1 VVRRYSCSMGR
12 KVLVI
17 VVRADPIICGH
28 STEARNLAEAA
39 LVAGYEPYIITWHD
53 SLLGGSGLPLKP
65 AHEIAP
71 YSPGITVL
79 RPDAIGN
86 YKLLDGRFN
95 LGMTAAIVEI
105 ARQDP
110 TMEMTLMCLYL
121 QPHAKIVLDAVDAIR
136 GAWGESFNV
145 TTIAE
150 AVGSD
155 VTNVLSNAMREQN
168 FGAAITVL
176 TQFLAF
182 DVPVCVSQFTLDEV
196 LRHASDVDEVLG
208 TNFAARLQQK
218 CALSYPAL
226 NVTEYTELDPER
238 AAEVLSNRGLVA
250 KKYVLYLSRV
260 IEAKGIFELVAAY
273 RSSNLPAAGIQL
285 LIVGRG
291 EALESVQAVTAGD
304 SNIRHMTDMADAEKA
319 AIFDGAAS
327 YVLPSK
333 FHPTFV
339 ETFGIVITEAML
351 THCGPV
357 ITCRTGGIP
366 EAAGEDCI
374 YAEVDNSDETGAHQP
389 CLEASLKECLNKV
402 VLEMSAEEKE
412 QMTAKAREYSM
423 QFGREHVF
431 ALLESKATVAREQKR
446 VATAPNSPPSS
457 PDNSPTKKATASS
470 AVDKSMMELGSLP
483 HCAPA
488 LTSAEQIS

>member
-1 VVRRYSCSMGR
+1 MAR

-39 LVAGYEPYIITWHD
+39 LVAGYEPYIITWHS

-65 AHEIAP
+65 VDEIQP
-71 YSPGITVL
+71 YSEGITVL

-86 YKLLDGRFN
+86 YKLLDGRYNF
-95 LGMTAAIVEI
+95 GMSSAIVEI

-110 TMEMTLMCLYL
+110 TMEMTIMCLYL

-136 GAWGESFNV
+136 GAGGESFNV

-155 VTNVLSNAMREQN
+155 VTNVLSNAMRDQN

-182 DVPVCVSQFTLDEV
+182 DVPVCVSQFTLEEV
-196 LRHASDVDEVLG
+196 LRHASGVDKVLG
-208 TNFAARLQQK
+208 TNFTDRLRAK

-226 NVTEYTELDPER
+226 DVEQYTKLDPEL
-238 AAEVLSNRGLVA
+238 AAQVLHSRGLVA

-260 IEAKGIFELVAAY
+260 IEAKGIFELVAGY
-273 RSSNLPAAGIQL
+273 RASGLPAAGIQL

-291 EALESVQAVTAGD
+291 EALDAVQTVTAGD
-304 SNIRHMTDMADAEKA
+304 PNISHMTDMSDAEKA
-319 AIFDGAAS
+319 AIFNGAAS
-327 YVLPSK
+327 YILPSK

-366 EAAGEDCI
+366 EAAGEDCV
-374 YAEVDNSDETGAHQP
+374 YADVDSSDETGAHQK
-389 CLEASLKECLNKV
+389 CLEESLTRCLNKV
-402 VLEMSAEEKE
+402 VLEMTDEERE
-412 QMTAKAREYSM
+412 EMTSKARSYSM
-423 QFGREHVF
+423 QFGRAHVF
-431 ALLESKATVAREQKR
+431 SLLEAKATLVREQR
-446 VATAPNSPPSS
+446 SFSTAPNSPEAGVESYRDVEKLVPHVMASL
-457 PDNSPTKKATASS
+457 DAVTTA
-470 AVDKSMMELGSLP
+470 
-483 HCAPA
+483 
-488 LTSAEQIS
+488 

>member
-1 VVRRYSCSMGR
+1 MCLQVRMAR

-39 LVAGYEPYIITWHD
+39 LVAGYEPHIITWHA

-65 AHEIAP
+65 ADEIEP
-71 YSPGITVL
+71 YSDGITVH

-86 YKLLDGRFN
+86 YKLLDGRYN
-95 LGMTAAIVEI
+95 LGMSSAIVEI

-110 TMEMTLMCLYL
+110 TMEMTIMCLYL
-121 QPHAKIVLDAVDAIR
+121 QPHAKIVLDAVEAIR

-196 LRHASDVDEVLG
+196 LRHAAGVDKVLG
-208 TNFAARLQQK
+208 TNFTDRLRAK

-226 NVTEYTELDPER
+226 DVEQYTKLDPEL
-238 AAEVLSNRGLVA
+238 AAQVLEKRGLVA

-260 IEAKGIFELVAAY
+260 IEAKGIFELVAGYKA
-273 RSSNLPAAGIQL
+273 SGLPAAGIQL

-291 EALESVQAVTAGD
+291 EALDAVQAVTSGD
-304 SNIRHMTDMADAEKA
+304 ENIRHMTDMADAEKA
-319 AIFDGAAS
+319 AIFNGAAS
-327 YVLPSK
+327 YILPSK

-366 EAAGEDCI
+366 EAAGDDCV
-374 YAEVDNSDETGAHQP
+374 YADVDSSDQTGAHQK
-389 CLEASLKECLNKV
+389 CLEDSLRRCLDKV
-402 VLEMSAEEKE
+402 VLEMTDEERE
-412 QMTAKAREYSM
+412 EMTSKARRYSM
-423 QFGREHVF
+423 QFGRDHVF
-431 ALLESKATVAREQKR
+431 SLLESKATLVRDQNS
-446 VATAPNSPPSS
+446 VSTAPSS
-457 PDNSPTKKATASS
+457 PELKTESHCQDLEKTVPQAMASLD
-470 AVDKSMMELGSLP
+470 AVSVS
-483 HCAPA
+483 
-488 LTSAEQIS
+488 

>member
-1 VVRRYSCSMGR
+1 MAR

-39 LVAGYEPYIITWHD
+39 LVAGYEPYIITWHS

-65 AHEIAP
+65 VDEIQP
-71 YSPGITVL
+71 YSEGITVL

-86 YKLLDGRFN
+86 YKLLDGRYNF
-95 LGMTAAIVEI
+95 GMSSAIVEI

-110 TMEMTLMCLYL
+110 TMEMTVMCLYL

-155 VTNVLSNAMREQN
+155 VTNVLSNAMHDQN

-196 LRHASDVDEVLG
+196 LRHASGVDKVLG
-208 TNFAARLQQK
+208 TNFTDRLRAK

-226 NVTEYTELDPER
+226 DVEQYTKLDPEL
-238 AAEVLSNRGLVA
+238 AAQVLHNRGLVA

-260 IEAKGIFELVAAY
+260 IEAKGIFELVAGY
-273 RSSNLPAAGIQL
+273 RASGLPAAGIQL

-291 EALESVQAVTAGD
+291 EALDAVQTVTAGD
-304 SNIRHMTDMADAEKA
+304 PNISHMTDMSDAEKA
-319 AIFDGAAS
+319 AIFNGAAS
-327 YVLPSK
+327 YILPSK

-366 EAAGEDCI
+366 EAAGEDCV
-374 YAEVDNSDETGAHQP
+374 YADVDSSDETGAHQK
-389 CLEASLKECLNKV
+389 CLEESLTRCLNKV
-402 VLEMSAEEKE
+402 VLEMTDEERE
-412 QMTAKAREYSM
+412 EMTSKARRYSM
-423 QFGREHVF
+423 QFGRAHVF
-431 ALLESKATVAREQKR
+431 SLLEAKAMLVREQR
-446 VATAPNSPPSS
+446 SFSTAPNSPEAGVESYRDVEKLVPHVMASL
-457 PDNSPTKKATASS
+457 DAVTA
-470 AVDKSMMELGSLP
+470 
-483 HCAPA
+483 
-488 LTSAEQIS
+488 